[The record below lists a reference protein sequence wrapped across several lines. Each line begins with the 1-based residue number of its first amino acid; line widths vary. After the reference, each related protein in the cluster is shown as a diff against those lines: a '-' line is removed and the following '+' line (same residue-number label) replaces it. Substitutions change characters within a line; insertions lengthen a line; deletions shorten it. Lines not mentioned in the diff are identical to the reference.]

1 MKIRHTIADTNG
13 LRAALLLISCLF
25 ILFLSSCNQE
35 SYESGDGKYSYMKAE
50 FVDAYTNGDA
60 KLVNV
65 MTDDGDSLALSKPVE
80 CKWATKADSTY
91 RALLYYNKVEGKAE
105 PVSFSNVPT
114 PNIRMTSE
122 LKEEV
127 KTDPVKF
134 VSSWK
139 SRNRRYLNLG
149 ITLLTG
155 AAKEELNHKIGMLCD
170 SVVTTAEGR
179 QQVYLRLYHDQGGI
193 PEYYSMEGYVSI
205 KVSRLPCKLND
216 GDIVHVA
223 INTYDGWITRQFEY

>member
-1 MKIRHTIADTNG
+1 MNVIRYIANR
-13 LRAALLLISCLF
+13 RALKTAVFSVFGCFVLVH
-25 ILFLSSCNQE
+25 SSCTQE
-35 SYESGDGKYSYMKAE
+35 SYESGDGEYSYMRAE
-50 FVDAYTNGDA
+50 FVDAHTNGES

-65 MTDDGDSLALSKPVE
+65 MTDDGDSLLLTKPVE
-80 CKWATKADSTY
+80 RKWATTADSTY
-91 RALLYYNKVEGKAE
+91 RALLYYNKVEGKAD
-105 PVSFSNVPT
+105 PITLSSIPT
-114 PNIRMTSE
+114 PVIRMTSDLDE
-122 LKEEV
+122 DA

-155 AAKEELNHKIGMLCD
+155 SAEKEITQKIGMLCD
-170 SVVTTAEGR
+170 SVVTAPDGQ
-179 QQVYLRLYHDQGGI
+179 QQVFLRLYHDQGGV
-193 PEYYSMEGYVSI
+193 PLYYSMEGYVSI
-205 KVSRLPCKLND
+205 KVSWLPCKLND